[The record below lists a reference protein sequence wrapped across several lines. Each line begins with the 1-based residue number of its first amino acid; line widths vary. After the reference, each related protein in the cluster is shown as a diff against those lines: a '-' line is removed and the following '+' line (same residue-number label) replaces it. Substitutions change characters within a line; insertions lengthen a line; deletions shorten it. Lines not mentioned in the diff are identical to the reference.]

1 MPSHHSSHLHLAIP
15 PMTCNEFIGY
25 LLHRHEHPSTVVVC
39 SSREMFLDRLSSS
52 LHAESADPSTLPEEE
67 EETFDPL
74 LVPNIN
80 QLAASKTVSMAFAS
94 SLPHL
99 RAYLA
104 SYLPPK
110 KMLKESTLLA
120 ESGQQCP
127 LLVIYGLIDLH
138 RATTDY
144 SVQGLS
150 RSLAIAVETAE
161 LSSMRLLLV
170 EDSADWECSNLES
183 GPEAAA
189 VTVNDPWEEQVPFL
203 NSSVL
208 SSRDRLDA
216 GRTVEIGAV
225 IAKWCDFQT
234 AGVY

>member
-1 MPSHHSSHLHLAIP
+1 
-15 PMTCNEFIGY
+15 MTCNEFIGY
-25 LLHRHEHPSTVVVC
+25 LLHRHEQ
-39 SSREMFLDRLSSS
+39 
-52 LHAESADPSTLPEEE
+52 SADPSTQPEEK
-67 EETFDPL
+67 EETVHPL
-74 LVPNIN
+74 LVPTIH
-80 QLAASKTVSMAFAS
+80 QLAASKTVNMAFAS

-110 KMLKESTLLA
+110 DVLKESKLFP
-120 ESGQQCP
+120 ESGQRCP
-127 LLVIYGLIDLH
+127 LLVIYGLINLH

-161 LSSMRLLLV
+161 LSIMRLLLV
-170 EDSADWECSNLES
+170 EDSADWECSNLETGS
-183 GPEAAA
+183 EAAA
-189 VTVNDPWEEQVPFL
+189 VTVNDPWKEQVPFL

-208 SSRDRLDA
+208 SSGDRLAA
-216 GRTVEIGAV
+216 GRTVEVGAV
-225 IAKWCDFQT
+225 IAKWCDFRI

>member
-1 MPSHHSSHLHLAIP
+1 
-15 PMTCNEFIGY
+15 
-25 LLHRHEHPSTVVVC
+25 
-39 SSREMFLDRLSSS
+39 MFLDRLSSS

-67 EETFDPL
+67 KTFDPL
-74 LVPNIN
+74 LVPNIH

-110 KMLKESTLLA
+110 KMLEESTLFA

-183 GPEAAA
+183 GSEAAA
-189 VTVNDPWEEQVPFL
+189 VTVNDPWKEQVPFW

-208 SSRDRLDA
+208 SSGDRLGA

-225 IAKWCDFQT
+225 IAKWCDFQV